1 MKKSMKTHIVLI
13 VILLISVGCQQ
24 PEEEKS
30 ITKEVFCLNENM
42 RDSGAIVSVKKQ
54 PVIEK
59 IHLTGNIESNSD
71 QVVHFISLV
80 DGIISRTFFSLGD
93 YVTKGQV
100 LAEMQSTEL
109 SSLQASLQTLQAQLE
124 VAQVAVK
131 STEQLFED
139 GIASQKEVV
148 EAQNNLQVLQS
159 EKTRIESNLQFFSAH
174 SSNNVFQIKAPAS
187 GIITSKN
194 INSGTTVT
202 EGGETLFS
210 ITDLSTVWAMVNIYA
225 TEIAD
230 IHSGMEAEIKTLSYP
245 DEVFHGKIEVVSQ
258 ILDPEARVVKA
269 RIVLDNEDLKLKP
282 GMLADISV
290 IKTTGNEEVSVP
302 TSSIIFFNN
311 KNYVLVYDG
320 DCLIETREVKILTE
334 NNGTTYIENGLH
346 ENEKIITQNQ
356 LLIFEEL
363 SSLKTK
369 KMFVTDNQI

>member
-24 PEEEKS
+24 PEEEKP
-30 ITKEVFCLNENM
+30 IAKETFCLNETM
-42 RDSGAIVSVKKQ
+42 RENAVIIPVEKQ

-159 EKTRIESNLQFFSAH
+159 EKARIESNLQFFSAH
-174 SSNNVFQIKAPAS
+174 PTKNVFQIKAPAS
-187 GIITSKN
+187 GIITAKN

-290 IKTTGNEEVSVP
+290 AKTTSNEQVAIP

-320 DCLIETREVKILTE
+320 DCLIETREVKLLTE
-334 NNGTTYIENGLH
+334 NNGITYIESGLH

>member
-24 PEEEKS
+24 SEEEKS
-30 ITKEVFCLNENM
+30 ITKEVFCLNKNM

>member
-1 MKKSMKTHIVLI
+1 MKTHIVLI

-93 YVTKGQV
+93 YVAKGQV

-290 IKTTGNEEVSVP
+290 AKTTSNEQVAIP

-311 KNYVLVYDG
+311 KNHVLVYDG